1 MLAMCTLVLL
11 IAFLAPL
18 IAARVKFKDNFHPI
32 VLASFLNLI
41 SIVPYLFLLTIGKI
55 QLSEKVTSHYTFT
68 TVEESIFK
76 FTMVYLIG
84 YCSLL
89 AGMMIVSFNKKE
101 KTNIEFLDFKKN
113 NIRIQFFIPMI
124 IIATLGAYLHFLNK
138 IGGLNYLLNN
148 LELRAQ
154 MTSGNGYILSAMP
167 LMTLS
172 ILLLIYTYWKNSGLF
187 IRMLLSFL
195 VIMNILIETSLG
207 GRKSTLFIIIFI
219 LLISNYS
226 IKKVRFLSLK
236 VVLSIFAGS
245 VYFVTVPIL
254 RSSGG
259 FFENISNLGQSM
271 SSSLTNLFLGL
282 SYIDH
287 YVLILNNFNLSNFWL
302 GKSFLDMFFAPIPSF
317 IFPNKPPIDDG
328 MYIRSIAEGWEVTPN
343 SSRLD
348 LFQSSW
354 PPETFGVMYLN
365 FGIVG
370 IILGFFLLGYIYQK
384 MYNAMLSS
392 NYSFFSIYLYGFV
405 VLNFEFSNLRIVQ
418 LLTILSVILIL
429 YVLTELKFYK
439 RRLI

>member
-195 VIMNILIETSLG
+195 VIMNVLIETSLG

-226 IKKVRFLSLK
+226 IKKVRFLSPK
-236 VVLSIFAGS
+236 VVLSIFVGS

>member
-195 VIMNILIETSLG
+195 VIMNVLIETSLG